1 MRVKEFLIFIIIFTI
16 CYIIFFIIYD
26 KVVSKNNSNRLY
38 KYVSS
43 LIDINKYLSFAR
55 CYGINGTVDKDKII
69 KIYNDIKNKDKIIIS
84 DTAKSNNI
92 SINEFIVII
101 VYLEYLKIISQK
113 NIYLEGNIIN
123 TINSRDSMI
132 TQKYLEFFNNKCN
145 LGDIT
150 NKMGRN
156 SINDIYYINSNYLV
170 PGVRLI
176 DSNIIYVEDYL

>member
-1 MRVKEFLIFIIIFTI
+1 
-16 CYIIFFIIYD
+16 
-26 KVVSKNNSNRLY
+26 
-38 KYVSS
+38 
-43 LIDINKYLSFAR
+43 
-55 CYGINGTVDKDKII
+55 
-69 KIYNDIKNKDKIIIS
+69 
-84 DTAKSNNI
+84 
-92 SINEFIVII
+92 
-101 VYLEYLKIISQK
+101 
-113 NIYLEGNIIN
+113 
-123 TINSRDSMI
+123 MI